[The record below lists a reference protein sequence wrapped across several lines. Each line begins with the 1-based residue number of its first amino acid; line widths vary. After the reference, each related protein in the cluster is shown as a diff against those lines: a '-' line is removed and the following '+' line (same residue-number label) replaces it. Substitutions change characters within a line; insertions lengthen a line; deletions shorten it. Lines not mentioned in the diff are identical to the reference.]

1 MLLRGLLSLSILT
14 LACAP
19 APAGEPRPTAGHA
32 EAGRH
37 AWAPGP
43 YPSSPEEPR
52 LRNVRMLTNG
62 GENAEAY
69 FSADG
74 RRLIFQSTRGGYAC
88 DQQFTMDTEGG
99 DVRRVSTGTGR
110 TTCGYYFPAGDRII
124 FSSTHHVSA
133 ECPPPPDMT
142 QGYVWQL
149 HDYDIFSARPDG
161 SDLRNLTNRAGY
173 DAEATIS
180 PDGRRIIFTSDR
192 DGDLDLYVMD
202 ADGSNVVRLTDEPG
216 YDGGAFFS
224 ADGTQIVWRASRPRT
239 DAEVAAFRGLLAER
253 KIRPGVLEVFVMDA
267 DGGNR
272 RQVTNFGA
280 ASFAPFF
287 HPSGTKIIF
296 SSNLHDPRGRS
307 FDLYL
312 IGTDGTGL
320 ERVTHFDDFDGFPMF
335 SPDGRRLVWASNRGQ
350 AVRGETNIFIADWV
364 EHGRGEAGAMGGAPG
379 AHAHAHA
386 HGPPGSGAAVAAA
399 LQQSGC
405 PLPLAGLA
413 QPFAAVRYLADDAL
427 EGRLAGSEGERCAG
441 EYIAAEFRRLGLKP
455 AAADGSFFQ
464 EVRIA
469 SVTNPHAPAG
479 TGRNVLAL
487 LEGSDPGLAAEV
499 VVVGAHYDHLG
510 HGPFGSMTPEVREIH
525 NGADDNASGV
535 AAMLAAAER
544 LAAGRRPRR
553 SVLFLAFTGEEL
565 GLLGSAHYVANPAVS
580 LDRKVAMLNLDMVG
594 RLESDPLIVHGT
606 GTAEEWDELLRS
618 ANADGIVLSYRPE
631 GYGPSDH
638 TSFYARDIPVL
649 HFFTNVH
656 ADYHR
661 PSDDWERI
669 DTAGVRLVA
678 ELVARVAGAVADRPA
693 GLALVR
699 GAGEPPR
706 QGGGGGSGAWL
717 GTVPDFAPVEHG
729 VRLSGVSA
737 NSPAETAGLRAGDI
751 VIRIDDHDIKDL
763 YALTDAL
770 RERRPGD
777 AVTVTYVRDGT
788 ERRVALVLGRR
799 GGS

>member
-1 MLLRGLLSLSILT
+1 MLRRGMLSLSILC

-19 APAGEPRPTAGHA
+19 QPPAQPHPAPVIGESVDHV
-32 EAGRH
+32 
-37 AWAPGP
+37 WAPGP
-43 YPSSPEEPR
+43 YPSSAAEPR

-74 RRLIFQSTRGGYAC
+74 RRLIFQSTRDGHAC

-99 DVRRVSTGTGR
+99 DVRRVSPGAGR

-124 FSSTHHVSA
+124 YSSTHHVSA
-133 ECPPPPDMT
+133 ECPPPPDMS

-149 HDYDIFSARPDG
+149 HDYDIFSARSDG
-161 SDLRNLTNRAGY
+161 SDLRNLTARAGY

-180 PDGRRIIFTSDR
+180 PDGRSIIFTSDR

-224 ADGTQIVWRASRPRT
+224 ADGTRIVWRASRPRT
-239 DAEVAAFRGLLAER
+239 EAEVAAFRGLLAER
-253 KIRPGVLEVFVMDA
+253 KIRPGVLEIFVMDA

-272 RQVTNFGA
+272 RQVTDFGA

-287 HPSGTKIIF
+287 HPSGEKIIF

-350 AVRGETNIFIADWV
+350 ARRGETNIFIADWV
-364 EHGRGEAGAMGGAPG
+364 EAGPG
-379 AHAHAHA
+379 ASGGMPNPHGHADA
-386 HGPPGSGAAVAAA
+386 GVAAA
-399 LQQSGC
+399 GGDALRASGC
-405 PLPLAGLA
+405 PLPVPGLR

-455 AAADGSFFQ
+455 AGADGSFFQ

-479 TGRNVLAL
+479 TGRNVLGL
-487 LEGSDPGLAAEV
+487 LEGSDPDLAEEV

-510 HGPFGSMTPEVREIH
+510 RGPFGSMTPEVREIH

-544 LAAGRRPRR
+544 LAAGLRPRR

-565 GLLGSAHYVANPAVS
+565 GLLGSAHYVAHPVIA

-618 ANADGIVLSYRPE
+618 ANADGIALTYRPE

-669 DTAGVRLVA
+669 DTTGVRLIA
-678 ELVARVAGAVADRPA
+678 ELVARVAGTVADRPG
-693 GLALVR
+693 GLVVVR

-706 QGGGGGSGAWL
+706 QGGGGSGAWL
-717 GTVPDFAPVEHG
+717 GTVPDFSPVEHG

-737 NSPAETAGLRAGDI
+737 NSPAEAAGLRAGDV
-751 VIRIDDHDIKDL
+751 VIRIDDDDIKDL

-777 AVTVTYVRDGT
+777 GVTITYVRDGA
-788 ERRVALVLGRR
+788 ERSVALVLGRR